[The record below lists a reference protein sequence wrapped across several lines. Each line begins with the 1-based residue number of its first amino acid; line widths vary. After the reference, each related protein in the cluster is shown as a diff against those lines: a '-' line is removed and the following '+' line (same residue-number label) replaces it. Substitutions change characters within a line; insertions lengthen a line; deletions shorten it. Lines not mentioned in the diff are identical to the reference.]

1 MPADRDTGSQLSDS
15 DDIREGEGR
24 EGRGGQLGHLE
35 GPPGD
40 GGIVAGH
47 RDAPIRLA
55 RCRASVLRRRVAGR
69 PHERRV
75 RPGRRTVP
83 EQRKR
88 GEVRGRRLGA
98 EDTSGRDRRW
108 NLRCA
113 GHSFAGRAQAS
124 AGRGRIP
131 DVAVGR

>member
-1 MPADRDTGSQLSDS
+1 VRADRATGSQLSDS

-75 RPGRRTVP
+75 RAGRRAVP

-88 GEVRGRRLGA
+88 GRSAGA
-98 EDTSGRDRRW
+98 PV
-108 NLRCA
+108 
-113 GHSFAGRAQAS
+113 
-124 AGRGRIP
+124 GRGRYKRPGQALESALRWSLFRRAGASICGEGEDP
-131 DVAVGR
+131 